1 MWIVESERVQI
12 LWAVKLSKV
21 HHMHQ
26 MQPTIFHS
34 MNHIRSIEC
43 KSCCIRILLTQFGE
57 SAISFRV
64 RAFPVIV
71 SFVHEVGHTLRSTSK
86 STFLYTTTFSLKHIE
101 IQWNECVTFP
111 FFACFL
117 TLLDTLCSSA
127 RFKWSAPFLVQ
138 ILIYRQSAYQMWMV
152 SGRTHSF
159 WISETQM
166 HIFHLEEDPK
176 RPLLRLFLAP
186 FRLPLSLQLDDAFL
200 KALLFGLTR
209 FN

>member
-1 MWIVESERVQI
+1 MSGETFQSAPYAPNATHNIPQYEPHPIYWMQKLLHTNSADTVRRICHLFSSSSVSGNSQLRAWGRSYVE
-12 LWAVKLSKV
+12 LD
-21 HHMHQ
+21 
-26 MQPTIFHS
+26 
-34 MNHIRSIEC
+34 
-43 KSCCIRILLTQFGE
+43 
-57 SAISFRV
+57 
-64 RAFPVIV
+64 
-71 SFVHEVGHTLRSTSK
+71 HTLRSTSK

-159 WISETQM
+159 WISETQI
-166 HIFHLEEDPK
+166 HIFHLEEEGPK